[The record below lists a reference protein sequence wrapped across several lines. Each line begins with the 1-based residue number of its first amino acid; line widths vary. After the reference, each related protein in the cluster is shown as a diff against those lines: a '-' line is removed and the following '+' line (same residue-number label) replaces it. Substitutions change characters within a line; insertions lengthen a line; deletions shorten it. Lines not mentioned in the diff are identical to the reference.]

1 MRSTLGLTII
11 LAFAFSYVLCAAES
25 GQPKDMGEM
34 TMVIESAAAQAQ
46 ADPAPEKAEAEEPAE
61 QTAEQIKEAQKLAA
75 IKSYVWAGIHMT
87 MPYADV
93 TNVMSKAL
101 EFKAPEYPCK
111 AKSYM
116 VAAVDDLSGS
126 TNKNVLAARTFYFDK
141 DDKLMAMEH
150 IFSGCTVDQK
160 NYLLNMYSRK
170 YSMIPLQAKDHS
182 FFKITDG
189 LYVVVEFV
197 ESQTKMNIYGWHT
210 PDEYTVRSIYYL
222 EKEFI
227 SLISTSGLSL
237 LPPEV
242 SHP

>member
-1 MRSTLGLTII
+1 MRSTLFLTFVF
-11 LAFAFSYVLCAAES
+11 AFALCLCAAES
-25 GQPKDMGEM
+25 EQPKDMGEM
-34 TMVIESAAAQAQ
+34 TIVTTSAVSPESVEPAAAA
-46 ADPAPEKAEAEEPAE
+46 AEL
-61 QTAEQIKEAQKLAA
+61 TAEQLKEAQRLEA
-75 IKSYVWAGIHMT
+75 IKGYVWAGIYLT

-101 EFKAPEYPCK
+101 EFEAPDYVYK
-111 AKSYM
+111 AKAYM
-116 VAAVDDLSGS
+116 VAAVDGMSGS
-126 TNKNVLAARTFYFDK
+126 TNKNVLTARRFYFDQ
-141 DDKLMAMEH
+141 DDKLLAMEH

-210 PDEYTVRSIYYL
+210 PDEYSVHAIYYL

-227 SLISTSGLSL
+227 SLINRTGMAI

-242 SHP
+242 AHP

>member
-1 MRSTLGLTII
+1 MRSTLFLTFVF
-11 LAFAFSYVLCAAES
+11 AFALCLCAAES
-25 GQPKDMGEM
+25 EQPKDMGEM
-34 TMVIESAAAQAQ
+34 TIVTTSAVSPESVEPAA
-46 ADPAPEKAEAEEPAE
+46 AEAEL
-61 QTAEQIKEAQKLAA
+61 TAEQLKEAQRLEA
-75 IKSYVWAGIHMT
+75 IKGYVWAGIYLT

-101 EFKAPEYPCK
+101 EFEAPDYVYK
-111 AKSYM
+111 AKAYM
-116 VAAVDDLSGS
+116 VAAVDGMSGS
-126 TNKNVLAARTFYFDK
+126 TNKNVLTARRFYFDQ
-141 DDKLMAMEH
+141 DDKLLAMEH

-210 PDEYTVRSIYYL
+210 PDEYSVHAIYYL

-227 SLISTSGLSL
+227 SLINRTGMAI

-242 SHP
+242 AHP

>member
-1 MRSTLGLTII
+1 MRSSLGLTFVF
-11 LAFAFSYVLCAAES
+11 AFAFALCLCAAENE
-25 GQPKDMGEM
+25 QPKDMGEM
-34 TMVIESAAAQAQ
+34 TIVTTGVVDAGAV
-46 ADPAPEKAEAEEPAE
+46 EPAGTAE
-61 QTAEQIKEAQKLAA
+61 TAETELTAEQLKEAQKLET
-75 IKSYVWAGIHMT
+75 IKGYVWAGIHLT

-101 EFKAPEYPCK
+101 EFEPPEYPYK
-111 AKSYM
+111 AKAYM
-116 VAAVDDLSGS
+116 VAAVDSMSGS
-126 TNKNVLAARTFYFDK
+126 TNRNILTARRFYFDQ
-141 DDKLMAMEH
+141 DDKLLAMEH

-182 FFKITDG
+182 FFKIADG

-210 PDEYTVRSIYYL
+210 PNEYSVRAVYYL

-227 SLISTSGLSL
+227 SLINRTGMAI

-242 SHP
+242 AHP